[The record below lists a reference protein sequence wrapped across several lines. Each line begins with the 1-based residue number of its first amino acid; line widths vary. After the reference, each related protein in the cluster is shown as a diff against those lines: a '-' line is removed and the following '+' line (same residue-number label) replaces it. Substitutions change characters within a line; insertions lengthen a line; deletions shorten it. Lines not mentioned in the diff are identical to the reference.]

1 MQIKAGV
8 TRKEVTVKGEDE
20 LEEERGLA
28 LSYIDVLA
36 GDNGL
41 DVGIQLVM
49 EGMAEWEV
57 WNVEEEDVMEGYE
70 GAVRKVVKYPSQ
82 SKSGENAK
90 DPKMKVGDIVKSI
103 SGYNKA
109 VTDVSSYLQFLAIQ

>member
-1 MQIKAGV
+1 MVFENLFQIY
-8 TRKEVTVKGEDE
+8 
-20 LEEERGLA
+20 
-28 LSYIDVLA
+28 LSNI
-36 GDNGL
+36 GL
-41 DVGIQLVM
+41 DIGTQLVM

-90 DPKMKVGDIVKSI
+90 DPKMKVGDM
-103 SGYNKA
+103 Y
-109 VTDVSSYLQFLAIQ
+109 